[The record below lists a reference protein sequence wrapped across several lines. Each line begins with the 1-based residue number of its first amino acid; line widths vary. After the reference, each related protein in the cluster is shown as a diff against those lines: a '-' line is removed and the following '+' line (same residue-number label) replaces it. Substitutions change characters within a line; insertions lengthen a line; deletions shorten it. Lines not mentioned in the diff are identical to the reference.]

1 MLNENQIYNRM
12 NRFYQNELIEEDSD
26 ELFFLTN
33 GMQIQMMN

>member
-26 ELFFLTN
+26 ELFF
-33 GMQIQMMN
+33 